1 MTTKEITLRVQ
12 IQIYSNR
19 RLCGCIVYAL
29 QSLLAGSV
37 FLYLQRIMQFIK
49 KQLCFILAR
58 LVKKKKVYFY
68 DMSKKTDSD
77 VFLVKSFIIYIEF
90 VSRKQ
95 DI

>member
-1 MTTKEITLRVQ
+1 MTTKEIALRVQ

-49 KQLCFILAR
+49 KLCFILAR

-77 VFLVKSFIIYIEF
+77 VFLVNSFIIYIEF
-90 VSRKQ
+90 VSQKQ